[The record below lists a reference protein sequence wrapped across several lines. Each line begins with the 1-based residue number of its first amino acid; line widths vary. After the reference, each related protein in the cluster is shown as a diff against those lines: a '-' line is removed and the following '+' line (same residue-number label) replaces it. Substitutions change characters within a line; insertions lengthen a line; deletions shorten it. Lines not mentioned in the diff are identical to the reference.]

1 MAKLNNIKL
10 SIGAGTKKSN
20 RKVTVTYTI
29 AFTQP
34 EVLAGSVFD
43 EKILLRGDD
52 PLFDDNL
59 ILLQSGFIKAQ
70 NAIFNRSFSQIVST
84 SDLDE
89 DGDVKIGGVIVA
101 LADELYA
108 RVTLVPFTARGDEGD
123 SNLVAGQFGLANVA

>member
-10 SIGAGTKKSN
+10 SIGAGTKKTN

-34 EVLAGSVFD
+34 EVLSGSVFD

-59 ILLQSGFIKAQ
+59 VLIHSGFIKAQ
-70 NAIFNRSFSQIVST
+70 NATVNRTFSKIVST

-89 DGDVKIGGVIVA
+89 DGDIKIGGVIIA
-101 LADELYA
+101 LADELFA
-108 RVTLVPFTARGDEGD
+108 RVSLAPFTAKGDAGD
-123 SNLVAGQFGLANVA
+123 SNIVSGQFGLANVA